1 MDALSNHL
9 FLIPHFITGGNM
21 LIVNKKLPSLSELK
35 RIVDE
40 YQKSTNFPTPTG
52 LLNKLG
58 ITYSQWEVLLK
69 TPTPQTHFIEA
80 YFQHIAEQIEK
91 LMIYQN
97 DRYKN
102 YKAYE
107 FMLKKLC
114 PFIYGDKKITKE
126 DKEQAKQ
133 KELIALLDNKSGIK
147 LA

>member
-1 MDALSNHL
+1 M
-9 FLIPHFITGGNM
+9 I
-21 LIVNKKLPSLSELK
+21 IVNKKLPSMNELK
-35 RIVDE
+35 RIIDE

-58 ITYSQWEVLLK
+58 ITYRQWSEILK
-69 TPTPQTHFIEA
+69 NPSPQTNLIET

-97 DRYKN
+97 DKYKN

-114 PFIYGDKKITKE
+114 PTIYGDNKPTKE

-133 KELIALLDNKSGIK
+133 KELVAMLENKSGIK
-147 LA
+147 FA